1 LKGRTLHA
9 TNLRKVGGSTM
20 IAIPPPLLELLRL
33 RAGSRVDVAIEKGRL
48 IVQPQKRP
56 RYTLAQ
62 LLAESNPRAR
72 RTREDREWLAGKAT
86 GRELI

>member
-1 LKGRTLHA
+1 M
-9 TNLRKVGGSTM
+9 V
-20 IAIPPPLLELLRL
+20 AIPPPLLEFLRL
-33 RAGSRVDVAIEKGRL
+33 RAGSKVDVAIEKGRL
-48 IVQPQKRP
+48 IVQPRKRP
-56 RYTLAQ
+56 SYTLAE